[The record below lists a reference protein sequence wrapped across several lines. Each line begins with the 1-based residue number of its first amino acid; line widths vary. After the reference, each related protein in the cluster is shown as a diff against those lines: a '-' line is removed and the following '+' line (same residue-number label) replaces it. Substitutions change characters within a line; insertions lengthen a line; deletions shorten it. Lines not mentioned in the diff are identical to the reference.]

1 MGPEPIS
8 RILLRSVYLGIG
20 AGRLPDVTETSNAYG
35 RSGPR
40 LSKRP
45 GSDGASRLSRE
56 KRAVGGGKREVRVSR
71 TLNAKRPL
79 GLQTLFDLN
88 DARERV
94 DEVLKSTSRKH
105 DGVPTPTNIFRDF
118 QKPSAFVLFEIEK
131 EDLAINLNLLGC
143 ERFIY
148 LVWCV
153 VINHDLPFLL
163 SP

>member
-1 MGPEPIS
+1 MERQEAGVQELKEFRRRLGRGKEFGLFAVDS
-8 RILLRSVYLGIG
+8 NNASSYFATHRLLP
-20 AGRLPDVTETSNAYG
+20 PDS
-35 RSGPR
+35 
-40 LSKRP
+40 
-45 GSDGASRLSRE
+45 
-56 KRAVGGGKREVRVSR
+56 
-71 TLNAKRPL
+71 RPL
-79 GLQTLFDLN
+79 NSCNSCLLTLQTLFDLN

-105 DGVPTPTNIFRDF
+105 DGVPTPTNIFCDF

>member
-1 MGPEPIS
+1 MEEAALVSVSVPARTEP
-8 RILLRSVYLGIG
+8 RVNRVRG
-20 AGRLPDVTETSNAYG
+20 GRWEV
-35 RSGPR
+35 
-40 LSKRP
+40 
-45 GSDGASRLSRE
+45 GSERRE
-56 KRAVGGGKREVRVSR
+56 ARVSL
-71 TLNAKRPL
+71 TLNAKRRMPNAKGPL

-131 EDLAINLNLLGC
+131 EDLAINLNLLGR

-153 VINHDLPFLL
+153 VINHDLPFSCSLPKDL
-163 SP
+163 IFCPPHR